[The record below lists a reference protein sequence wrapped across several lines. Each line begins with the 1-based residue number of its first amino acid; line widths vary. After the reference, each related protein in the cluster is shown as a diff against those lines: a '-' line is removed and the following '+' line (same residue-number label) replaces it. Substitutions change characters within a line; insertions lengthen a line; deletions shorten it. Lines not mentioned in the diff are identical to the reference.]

1 MDDGAML
8 VRTEKM
14 PQVPQRPIAVRVHTP
29 IGSAV
34 VLWRGDPQEAD
45 GHHLIE
51 WTVDDDIHWGQ
62 NTHPASRSD
71 PGIWQDGDRPVL
83 RGRLS
88 LTEAGAAHLQMGSW
102 PVLLDV
108 ASPIPGSA
116 DGAWVEISVEAGS
129 VALYPYQT

>member
-14 PQVPQRPIAVRVHTP
+14 PQIPQQDMAVRVHTP

-51 WTVDDDIHWGQ
+51 WTVDGDIHWGQ
-62 NTHPASRSD
+62 NTHPASRSE
-71 PGIWQDGDRPVL
+71 PGIRQDGDRLVL
-83 RGRLS
+83 RGRLQ
-88 LTEAGAAHLQMGSW
+88 LTEDGAAYLQMGYW
-102 PVLLDV
+102 PVLFDV
-108 ASPIPGSA
+108 ASPIPSSA

>member
-1 MDDGAML
+1 ML

-14 PQVPQRPIAVRVHTP
+14 PQIPQRPMTVRVHTP

-51 WTVDDDIHWGQ
+51 WAIDDDIHWGQ
-62 NTHPASRSD
+62 NTHSVTCAE
-71 PGIWQDGDRPVL
+71 PGIRQDGDRLVL
-83 RGRLS
+83 RGRFQ
-88 LTEAGAAHLQMGSW
+88 LTEDGAAYLRMAYW
-102 PVLLDV
+102 PVLFDV
-108 ASPIPGSA
+108 ALPIPGSA